1 VPFISLE
8 ILVMTLLVFP
18 SYTTS
23 PTLPTK
29 LAVVKGLTPE
39 QQAPLPGWVPIP
51 IDTGIFFEP
60 VPLILKLTRSALG
73 IVSTVA
79 DVTSEE
85 ENQFIMT
92 LETGYIIQGFFWHIC
107 VPYQQE
113 LR

>member
-1 VPFISLE
+1 MSLV
-8 ILVMTLLVFP
+8 IFAMTLLVLP

-79 DVTSEE
+79 DVTIEE
-85 ENQFIMT
+85 ENTVGAATRKASKNKEVFFIR
-92 LETGYIIQGFFWHIC
+92 ERF
-107 VPYQQE
+107 
-113 LR
+113 